1 VTSSEAFFRAHPVF
15 THEEYAQSRES
26 GSLRTVDSLLRKH
39 VASGRVAR
47 VRRGL
52 YVAPTLGT
60 RGETVDPF
68 LVATKAAP
76 DAAVS
81 HHAALQFHGR
91 AYSMWSQVT
100 FLTTHATRGFHY
112 GPVEYVPVRPPE
124 PVARLP
130 DMGGNVECVPSGGG
144 EVRVCTCE
152 RAMVDVLHSPALG
165 GGWEEIF
172 RSLAMV
178 EFFDLDAVI
187 RYALALD
194 SAVTA
199 ARVGYFLS
207 LHRERLFVEEAHLER
222 LAAHAPK
229 QARYLD
235 TSRDPGRLVHP
246 WNLIVPEWVLEERWE
261 EVA

>member
-1 VTSSEAFFRAHPVF
+1 MSSSEEFFQAHPVF
-15 THEEYAQSRES
+15 THDEYAQSRAS
-26 GSLRTVDSLLRKH
+26 SSPRTVDSLLRKH
-39 VASGRVAR
+39 AASGRVAR
-47 VRRGL
+47 IRRGL
-52 YVAPTLGT
+52 YAARTPGT
-60 RGETVDPF
+60 SAETVDPF

-100 FLTTHATRGFHY
+100 FMTTHATRGFRF

-130 DMGGNVECVPSGGG
+130 EMGGGVERVASGGG

-172 RSLAMV
+172 RSLSMV

-187 RYALALD
+187 AYTLALD

-207 LHRERLFVEEAHLER
+207 LHRERLFVEETHLER
-222 LAAHAPK
+222 LAARAPK

-235 TSRDPGRLVHP
+235 TSRGPGRLVHT
-246 WNLIVPEWVLEERWE
+246 WNLIVPELGAR
-261 EVA
+261 

>member
-1 VTSSEAFFRAHPVF
+1 MPASEAFFRSHPVF
-15 THEEYAQSRES
+15 THDEYAQSRENS
-26 GSLRTVDSLLRKH
+26 TPRTVDSLLRKH
-39 VASGRVAR
+39 VASGRIAR

-52 YVAPTLGT
+52 YAALPPGT
-60 RGETVDPF
+60 SAETVDPF
-68 LVATKAAP
+68 LVASKAAP

-91 AYSMWSQVT
+91 AYSIWSQVT
-100 FLTTHATRGFHY
+100 FLTTHATRSFRF
-112 GPVEYVPVRPPE
+112 GPVEYVAVRPPE

-130 DMGGNVECVPSGGG
+130 EMGGGVERVTSGGG
-144 EVRVCTCE
+144 EVRVCSCE

-172 RSLAMV
+172 RSLSMV

-187 RYALALD
+187 AYTLALE

-207 LHRERLFVEEAHLER
+207 LHRESLFVEETHLGR
-222 LAAHAPK
+222 LAARAPK

-235 TSRDPGRLVHP
+235 RSRGPGRLVQP

-261 EVA
+261 EGT